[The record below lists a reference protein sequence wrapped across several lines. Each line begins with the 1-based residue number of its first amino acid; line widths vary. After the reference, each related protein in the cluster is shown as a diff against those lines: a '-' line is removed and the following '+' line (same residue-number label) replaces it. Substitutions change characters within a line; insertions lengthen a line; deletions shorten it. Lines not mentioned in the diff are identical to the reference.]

1 MILIF
6 CVLENKMLNR
16 LHMLNKLHNRL
27 IEISYKYKL
36 SHLSSC
42 ITSLPILCDIYNKK
56 NKEDIFILS
65 NGHAGLALYVVLEYF
80 LNKNAEELYNKHGT
94 HPNYDIENG
103 IFCSTGSLGLGLP
116 VGIGYALSN
125 PNRKVYVLISD
136 GEAAEGSIWES
147 LNFINNKQISNIEVH
162 VNMNGHSA
170 YEWLNTD
177 SLTKKFK
184 AFLPE
189 IQIHYTDL
197 KAFPVLNEKGIEAHY
212 CLIKN
217 EDEKQKLLK

>member
-1 MILIF
+1 MI
-6 CVLENKMLNR
+6 NS
-16 LHMLNKLHNRL
+16 LHNRL
-27 IEISYKYKL
+27 IEISYKHKL

-42 ITSLPILCDIYNKK
+42 ITSLPIIFDIYNKK

-65 NGHAGLALYVVLEYF
+65 NGHAGLALYVILEHF

-94 HPNYDIENG
+94 HPTYDIENN

-125 PNRKVYVLISD
+125 TNRKVYVLISD

-147 LNFINNKQISNIEVH
+147 LNFINNKKISNIEVH
-162 VNMNGHSA
+162 VNMNGYSA
-170 YEWLNTD
+170 YDTLNID
-177 SLTKKFK
+177 NLSSKFK
-184 AFLPE
+184 VFLPE
-189 IQIHYTDL
+189 IKIRYTDL
-197 KAFPVLNEKGIEAHY
+197 RAFPILEEKGIEAHY

-217 EDEKQKLLK
+217 EDEKLKLLL